1 MVGLKSEMKR
11 IQANESRPVHK
22 GGSRGGSRWDRG
34 CAGWCYRKRFWL
46 QPCCHR
52 QRLPILFFC
61 LHKDGVCFT
70 QHSLFV
76 SFPSPAWGWTP
87 WCHKRH
93 ARTRGFPL
101 LEKNPKL
108 LPPVAKHRLR
118 KCFLVTP
125 SHSVQAIGHSI
136 FQLQAH
142 FLSKDSKHLLRGCS
156 GMAFPPPPSGAPRQK
171 AQAVLWAEPQA
182 GQDRPVGITSQLHS
196 ALLLSV
202 LVLGHNS
209 VLFTELRLCT
219 ALCWG
224 LRGRR
229 QSTGIS
235 DHSGIPNSKVQQP
248 CVGARFQPPGTTSR
262 HLSQGG
268 LLPTTCR

>member
-22 GGSRGGSRWDRG
+22 GWSRGGSRWDRG

-52 QRLPILFFC
+52 QRLPMLFFH

-70 QHSLFV
+70 QQSFFV
-76 SFPSPAWGWTP
+76 SFPSPAWGWTL

-101 LEKNPKL
+101 LETNLKL

-125 SHSVQAIGHSI
+125 SHSVQATGHSI
-136 FQLQAH
+136 FQLQTH
-142 FLSKDSKHLLRGCS
+142 FLSKDSKHLSSGCS
-156 GMAFPPPPSGAPRQK
+156 GMAFPPPSSVRPGRKPRLFCELSTRQGRTGPWRSP
-171 AQAVLWAEPQA
+171 LSC
-182 GQDRPVGITSQLHS
+182 IQLS
-196 ALLLSV
+196 C
-202 LVLGHNS
+202 LV
-209 VLFTELRLCT
+209 
-219 ALCWG
+219 
-224 LRGRR
+224 
-229 QSTGIS
+229 
-235 DHSGIPNSKVQQP
+235 
-248 CVGARFQPPGTTSR
+248 CVS
-262 HLSQGG
+262 
-268 LLPTTCR
+268 